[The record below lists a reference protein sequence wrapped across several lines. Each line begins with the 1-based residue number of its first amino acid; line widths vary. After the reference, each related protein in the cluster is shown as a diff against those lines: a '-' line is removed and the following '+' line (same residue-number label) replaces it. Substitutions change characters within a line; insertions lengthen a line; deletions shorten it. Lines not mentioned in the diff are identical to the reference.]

1 MHMKG
6 QMTATGPEPT
16 VPAERPRRRARFVWR
31 TLAFGILVFLFGFG
45 VFSSHIGRLA
55 TPATPDGADG
65 IIVLTGGQARIDAAV
80 DLLKAGKGKRLLIS
94 GVNPSASVEDIQR
107 ITGADARL
115 MGCCIDIDRIAG
127 DTVGNAIM
135 SARWLNDNA
144 YSSAILVTN
153 NYHMPRSLLEMRR
166 FGAGTAIQPYPVV
179 NTRIDRGEWLLN
191 PDALRVLFTEYAKY
205 LAAVARDAIDGPD
218 TGLAAVETAAAN

>member
-1 MHMKG
+1 MKG
-6 QMTATGPEPT
+6 QMTTSGSEPT
-16 VPAERPRRRARFVWR
+16 VPGQRPRRRGR
-31 TLAFGILVFLFGFG
+31 LAFRAVALGLVAFLFGFG

-55 TPATPDGADG
+55 TPATPEGADA

-107 ITGADARL
+107 VTGVDAGL

-127 DTVGNAIM
+127 DTVGNAII
-135 SARWLNDNA
+135 SARWLSDNA

-218 TGLAAVETAAAN
+218 TGPAAVETAAAN